1 MTTSL
6 PTLRVVEPGSLTTVQ
21 DLGRHGVGHL
31 GVSPSGA
38 ADRRSLRL
46 ANRLLGNPAG
56 AAALEVT
63 LGGLAVVAETDAVV
77 AVTGMTVPVAV
88 GGRPAGRNAPLRVA
102 AGEEV
107 RIGAGSRGLRAYLA
121 VRGGVAVPAVLG
133 SRSADLLG
141 GLGPAPLAAGD
152 LVGVGPPPSDWP
164 VVDVAP
170 VPPVLPDDPDGVVL
184 RAAPGPHADR
194 LGSRGLAVLTEA
206 VWRVGADSNRTALR
220 LEGRA
225 LPTGGAEVAPVGLVR
240 GAVQLPPAGRP
251 VLMLADHPVTGGYP
265 VVAVVLDDDTDL
277 AGQLRPGDAVR
288 FTAGPAP
295 TG

>member
-1 MTTSL
+1 MTTSI
-6 PTLRVVEPGSLTTVQ
+6 PALRVVEPGALTTVQ

-46 ANRLLGNPAG
+46 ANRLVGNPAG

-63 LGGLAVVAETDAVV
+63 LGGLAVVAGIDVVV
-77 AVTGMTVPVAV
+77 AVTGMTVPVSVA
-88 GGRPAGRNAPLRVA
+88 GRPAGRNAPLRVA
-102 AGEEV
+102 AGEDV
-107 RIGAGSRGLRAYLA
+107 RIGTGSRGLRAYLA
-121 VRGGVAVPAVLG
+121 VRGGVAVPVVLG

-152 LVGVGPPPSDWP
+152 VVAVGPPPPDWP

-184 RAAPGPHADR
+184 RAVPGPHVDR
-194 LGSRGLAVLTEA
+194 LGSRGLDVLTRPT
-206 VWRVGADSNRTALR
+206 WRVGADSNRTALR
-220 LEGRA
+220 LEGQT
-225 LPTGGAEVAPVGLVR
+225 LPTEGAEVAPVGLVR

-277 AGQLRPGDAVR
+277 AGQLRPGDALR
-288 FTAGPAP
+288 LSAASAT